1 MLLFGDL
8 RFVPND
14 PTTIG
19 ACFAAQTEELITAIL
34 DRSIS
39 LLLCLLLRA
48 LFFVSKP
55 RKDCCV
61 AKAVLFF
68 SSFQEKL
75 LRKMDRFVCSRP
87 KKKNFRL
94 QICPRGLPSSSRQ
107 PRIQNQ
113 RKLVRVCGIKFQ
125 FSLPLH
131 KIKTLLKEYSLIHA
145 RAPHHKKETSSGDA
159 PPFDLLKPFRV
170 LIDTGE

>member
-1 MLLFGDL
+1 VLVSQHKQKNSSLLSS
-8 RFVPND
+8 
-14 PTTIG
+14 I
-19 ACFAAQTEELITAIL
+19 
-34 DRSIS
+34 DRSHFF
-39 LLLCLLLRA
+39 
-48 LFFVSKP
+48 FFVFFFE
-55 RKDCCV
+55 RFFLYQNREDCV

>member
-1 MLLFGDL
+1 MFGDL

-48 LFFVSKP
+48 LFFCIKTAKTVLQKP
-55 RKDCCV
+55 
-61 AKAVLFF
+61 FF
-68 SSFQEKL
+68 SSVLFKRNFFE
-75 LRKMDRFVCSRP
+75 KMDRFVCSRPP

-125 FSLPLH
+125 FSLPLC
-131 KIKTLLKEYSLIHA
+131 IKLKLFS
-145 RAPHHKKETSSGDA
+145 KE
-159 PPFDLLKPFRV
+159 
-170 LIDTGE
+170 

>member
-1 MLLFGDL
+1 MFGDL

-55 RKDCCV
+55 RRLCC
-61 AKAVLFF
+61 KSRSFLQFF
-68 SSFQEKL
+68 SRETSSKNGSFCLSRDQK
-75 LRKMDRFVCSRP
+75 RKIFVCKFVHVVSP
-87 KKKNFRL
+87 PL
-94 QICPRGLPSSSRQ
+94 RGSHASKISG
-107 PRIQNQ
+107 NWC
-113 RKLVRVCGIKFQ
+113 VFCGVKFQ

-145 RAPHHKKETSSGDA
+145 HAPHHKKETSSGDA